1 MAVHYAISGE
11 TAKAIAAS
19 VERGVSEGALAPG
32 AALPPVR
39 RLADELAV
47 SPGTVATA
55 YKELRGRGI
64 VVTRGRG
71 GTVVAPAPAVA
82 SRRP

>member
-1 MAVHYAISGE
+1 MATQYGISGA
-11 TAKAIAAS
+11 TAKGIASS
-19 VERGVSEGALAPG
+19 VERGVAEGALGPG

-39 RLADELAV
+39 RLADELGV

-55 YKELRGRGI
+55 YKELRRRGI

-71 GTVVAPAPAVA
+71 G
-82 SRRP
+82 

>member
-1 MAVHYAISGE
+1 MASQYAISGT
-11 TAKAIAAS
+11 TAKGIAAS
-19 VERGVSEGALAPG
+19 VELGVAEGALGPG

-39 RLADELAV
+39 RLAEELGV

-55 YKELRGRGI
+55 YKELRRRGI

-71 GTVVAPAPAVA
+71 GTVVA
-82 SRRP
+82 